1 MFFSVLKFIGI
12 CIEVLLIF
20 NLLIFVHE
28 LGHFLAAK
36 WRGLHVQ
43 EFALW
48 FGKPL
53 WRKKIGGVW
62 YAINSIPAGG
72 YVKLPQMA
80 PMEAIEGE
88 SDIPRDQLKDI
99 SALDK
104 IIVAFAGP
112 LFSFLLAIVFAVL
125 VWQVGRPVGE
135 ADRTTTVGYVIPGD
149 PADKAGLQAGDKITA
164 IDNIPVNRW
173 VGQGDDA
180 ITWRIA
186 RSEGDTI
193 RLDVLRDGKQKTL
206 EVQPK
211 IENTKW
217 HERRGLRQIGVG
229 AAHHPMI
236 AKVMPGSAAHKAGFL
251 PSDLLVAVGG
261 EPIYDDSTLDLWA
274 KAHPGQPLIITVERG
289 AVKKDLAV
297 ELRGILVGAPGPF
310 ADGPAARAGL
320 KAGDRITTADGI
332 AISGLAQFIAYINA
346 HDSKPVLLAIERG
359 AEKKTITVTPEIPL
373 EGGDKPSIGIPLES
387 ADGFTFDRYGK
398 MDPIYPGVSEQVGA
412 AVSSIV
418 NTIGAVTSKKSSI
431 SVQHM
436 GGPVMMMRIYY
447 LLFESPQGWRLVL
460 WFSVVLNV
468 NLAMINMLPL
478 PVLDGGHIVLAIV
491 EAIRRKPMNVKLLE
505 YVSTACALVIM
516 GFMLFVTFFDVQDVF
531 GGGGKKHPAMR
542 FKPRPPAEV
551 QGSG

>member
-28 LGHFLAAK
+28 LGHFLAAR
-36 WRGLHVQ
+36 WRGLYVQ

-80 PMEAIEGE
+80 PMEALEGD

-112 LFSFLLAIVFAVL
+112 LFSFLLAIVFAL
-125 VWQVGRPVGE
+125 IVWQVGRPVGE

-149 PADKAGLQAGDKITA
+149 PADKAGLQVGDTITA
-164 IDNIPVNRW
+164 IDSIPVHRW

-180 ITWRIA
+180 VTWRIA
-186 RSEGDTI
+186 RSEGETI
-193 RLDVLRDGKQKTL
+193 RLDILRAGKPKTL
-206 EVQPK
+206 EAKPK
-211 IENTKW
+211 LDATKW
-217 HERRGLRQIGVG
+217 YERRGLRQIGVG
-229 AAHHPMI
+229 PAHRPMI
-236 AKVMPGSAAHKAGFL
+236 AKVIPGSAAQKAGFL
-251 PSDLLVAVGG
+251 PSDLLIAVGG
-261 EPIYDDSTLDLWA
+261 EPIYDDSTLDFWA
-274 KAHPGQPLIITVERG
+274 KAHPGQPLVITVERG
-289 AVKKDLAV
+289 SEKKDLTI
-297 ELRGILVGAPGPF
+297 ELRGLLVGPEGAFP
-310 ADGPAARAGL
+310 DGPAARAGL
-320 KAGDRITTADGI
+320 KAGDRILSADGVEI
-332 AISGLAQFIAYINA
+332 TAREQFIAYINA
-346 HDSKPVLLAIERG
+346 HDAKPVVLAIERG

-373 EGGDKPSIGIPLES
+373 EGGDKPSIGIALAS
-387 ADGFTFDRYGK
+387 GDGFAFDRYGK
-398 MDPIYPGVSEQVGA
+398 MDPIYPGVGEQVGA
-412 AVSSIV
+412 AVGSIV
-418 NTIGAVTSKKSSI
+418 NTVGAVTSSKSSI

-460 WFSVVLNV
+460 WFSVLLNV
-468 NLAMINMLPL
+468 NLAMLNMLPL

-491 EAIRRKPMNVKLLE
+491 EAIRRKPMNVRFLE
-505 YVSTACALVIM
+505 YISTACALVIM

-531 GGGGKKHPAMR
+531 GGGAKKPTMR
-542 FKPRPPAEV
+542 FKPHPPAEV